1 MRKEQSMATPDQ
13 TIDFRM
19 YFSGLM
25 VFDRQQDAVEALL
38 IDARR
43 PEAADIAGTERV
55 PPHYPVVQF
64 AWDDAVSDRR
74 AFGKFLDTGGQLKGY
89 WPLDADVLMLDPSVE
104 TVSDELEVVA
114 EPARGRQVPANAEDA
129 RSFDWIAP
137 LRGGLRQD
145 LFQNGRD
152 RRPAIGGELAATVRM
167 TRGAVRPAAFASE
180 FLEFVVLEFDGE
192 HRQAIVSVVEHAIK
206 VKGESVRLRAEKFNG
221 EPGEVLELVPPRLGD
236 RRVEVWM
243 LNREWDQIEHQIPP
257 HAVDFQRG
265 NPDYLFFHQLVPES
279 SRPRTLPRGHSRV
292 GTDPA
297 IVSPNLSPCH
307 DPVMRRLY
315 FPSGEGGELT
325 LAAPCS
331 PAVVKE

>member
-1 MRKEQSMATPDQ
+1 MATPDQ

-25 VFDRQQDAVEALL
+25 VFDHQEDAVEALL
-38 IDARR
+38 VDARR
-43 PEAADIAGTERV
+43 PEEAGVPGTERI
-55 PPHYPVVQF
+55 PSHIPVVQF

-89 WPLDADVLMLDPSVE
+89 WPLDGDVLMLDPSVE
-104 TVSDELEVVA
+104 TVDDGLEIDT
-114 EPARGRQVPANAEDA
+114 EPPLGGKVPVSVKDA
-129 RSFDWIAP
+129 RSFHWIAP
-137 LRGGLRQD
+137 LRGGLREG
-145 LFQNGRD
+145 LFQKGRE

-167 TRGAVRPAAFASE
+167 TRGAVQPAAFASE

-192 HRQAIVSVVEHAIK
+192 HRQAIVSVVEHAVR
-206 VKGESVRLRAEKFNG
+206 VKGQSVRLRAEKFNG
-221 EPGEVLELVPPRLGD
+221 EPGEVLELVPPRHGD

-257 HAVDFQRG
+257 HAVDFQQG
-265 NPDYLFFHQLVPES
+265 NPDYLFFHHLVPET

-292 GTDPA
+292 KTNPA
-297 IVSPNLSPCH
+297 VVTPNLSPCQ
-307 DPVMRRLY
+307 DPVMKRLY

-331 PAVVKE
+331 PAYVKP